1 MEQKINLEDIIYL
14 SFDEA
19 KKVLDKAGYA
29 RQENCNDD
37 GCCESFICD
46 DDFILYDDDDNQ
58 IDWIT
63 HSVYYNVIERRS
75 DDMDDVEVVKSIW
88 IRNDD

>member
-19 KKVLDKAGYA
+19 KKVLDKAGYS

-37 GCCESFICD
+37 VCRMF
-46 DDFILYDDDDNQ
+46 
-58 IDWIT
+58 
-63 HSVYYNVIERRS
+63 
-75 DDMDDVEVVKSIW
+75 VVWK
-88 IRNDD
+88 